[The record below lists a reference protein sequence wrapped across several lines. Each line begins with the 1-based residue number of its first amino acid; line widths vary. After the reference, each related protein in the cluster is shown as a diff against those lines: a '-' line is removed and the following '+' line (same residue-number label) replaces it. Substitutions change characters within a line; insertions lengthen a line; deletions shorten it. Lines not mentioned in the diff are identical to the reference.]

1 MRRLDLQIKTKKR
14 PLSTRGRTFTGTVI
28 STKMAKTATI
38 QWEKRVYVPKYE
50 RYEKKRTRIHAHIPD
65 ELKVEVGDLVK
76 VMETRP
82 ISKTKSTLVIENITQ
97 NIKLN
102 HKEENNKKEKS
113 EDNKEKNKKDNKEKV
128 KN

>member
-1 MRRLDLQIKTKKR
+1 MRILDLQIKTKKR

-65 ELKVEVGDLVK
+65 ELNVEVGDLVK

-82 ISKTKSTLVIENITQ
+82 ISKTKSTLVVENITKK
-97 NIKLN
+97 ITLN
-102 HKEENNKKEKS
+102 HKEEK
-113 EDNKEKNKKDNKEKV
+113 DDVKEKNLEQNKEKV
-128 KN
+128 KK

>member
-1 MRRLDLQIKTKKR
+1 MDLQIKTKKR

-65 ELKVEVGDLVK
+65 ELNVEVGDLVK

-82 ISKTKSTLVIENITQ
+82 ISKTKSTLVVENITKK
-97 NIKLN
+97 ITLN
-102 HKEENNKKEKS
+102 HKEEK
-113 EDNKEKNKKDNKEKV
+113 DDAKEKNLEQNKEKV
-128 KN
+128 KK